1 MTTIRKSIEF
11 DYGHRIADHES
22 QCRNVHGHRG
32 KLEVELSGE
41 LSREGA
47 ARGMVIDFGLV
58 KKALVEIT
66 NHMDH
71 AFVVSVDDP
80 ILELI
85 SRSGEPTTKKA
96 SRFGSE
102 SVVSN
107 FGRIVAIPYPPTAE
121 NLAFICYTLLRSD
134 LGPQVKRVTFWE
146 TPTSCAIYPG
156 ISA

>member
-1 MTTIRKSIEF
+1 MTTIKKSIEF

-22 QCRNVHGHRG
+22 MCKNVHGHRG
-32 KLEVELSGE
+32 KLEVELTGE

-71 AFVVSVDDP
+71 AFVVGADDP
-80 ILELI
+80 ILELV
-85 SRSGEPTTKKA
+85 SNGLLTKKA

-102 SVVSN
+102 SMVSN
-107 FGRIVAIPYPPTAE
+107 FGRIVVIPYPPTAE
-121 NLAFICYTLLRSD
+121 NLAFVCYTLLRSD

-156 ISA
+156 IPA